1 MKTYTYQPKGV
12 CCQFIQ
18 VTMNDDQTINRV
30 QFFGGCP
37 GNAMGVAKMVEGKT
51 IDEVISKL
59 DGIPCGHKATSC
71 PDQLCRALEQIKN
84 QGE

>member
-1 MKTYTYQPKGV
+1 
-12 CCQFIQ
+12 
-18 VTMNDDQTINRV
+18 MNDDQTINCV
-30 QFFGGCP
+30 HFFGGCP

-51 IDEVISKL
+51 IEEVISKL
-59 DGIPCGHKATSC
+59 NGIQCGHKTTSC

>member
-1 MKTYTYQPKGV
+1 MKTYTYKPTGV
-12 CCQFIQ
+12 CCQLIQ
-18 VTMNDDQTINRV
+18 VTMDDDKTINRV

-51 IDEVISKL
+51 IDDVLSKL
-59 DGIPCGHKATSC
+59 SGITCGNKTTSC

>member
-12 CCQFIQ
+12 CCQLIQ
-18 VTMNDDQTINRV
+18 VVINDDKTINQV

-37 GNAMGVAKMVEGKT
+37 GNAMGVAKLVEGKT
-51 IDEVISKL
+51 IDEVISRL
-59 DGIPCGHKATSC
+59 NGIPCGHKITSC

>member
-1 MKTYTYQPKGV
+1 MKTHTYQPKGV
-12 CCQFIQ
+12 CCQLIQ

-30 QFFGGCP
+30 EFFGGCP

-51 IDEVISKL
+51 IDEVLGKL
-59 DGIPCGHKATSC
+59 NGITCGFKTTSC

>member
-12 CCQFIQ
+12 CCQLIQ
-18 VTMNDDQTINRV
+18 VAINDDKTINRV

-59 DGIPCGHKATSC
+59 SGIPCGHKPTSC
-71 PDQLCRALEQIKN
+71 PDQLCMALEQIKN

>member
-12 CCQFIQ
+12 CCQLIQ
-18 VTMNDDQTINRV
+18 VVMNDDKTISQV

-59 DGIPCGHKATSC
+59 SGIQCGHKITSC